1 MNKEELYRNAIDLP
15 VFDWQVSLFGAYSQK
30 VNDDWSCPIDSHQ
43 AFETIAI
50 LNGQEIVTVEGKSH
64 LLNQGD
70 MIIIKPGQLH
80 AAKAIHQL
88 KYFNFHFV
96 LDSPLFNLN
105 LTNSRHFIFRK
116 NSKIST
122 AAWPLFQELMQL
134 NRHPHLFTSQLQA
147 QIILSKFLSLLSHL
161 TTVKAQPTPAN
172 QLAVSLYQSIK
183 DIFNERL
190 YHSDQSD
197 LSSGTI
203 IEKALAV
210 NNISHSYANRLFRDA
225 FGISPRHLLSTLMQE
240 AAKQL
245 LALPDN
251 TTTSVAQRLGYT
263 NPANFSRQF
272 KKWTGISPSEYQ
284 ENIH

>member
-1 MNKEELYRNAIDLP
+1 M
-15 VFDWQVSLFGAYSQK
+15 S
-30 VNDDWSCPIDSHQ
+30 
-43 AFETIAI
+43 
-50 LNGQEIVTVEGKSH
+50 VEGQAH

-80 AAKAIHQL
+80 AVKAVSQL
-88 KYFNFHFV
+88 EYFNLHFV

-105 LTNSRHFIFRK
+105 LTNSQHFIFRES
-116 NSKIST
+116 SKIST

-134 NRHPHLFTSQLQA
+134 NQQPHLFTSQLQA
-147 QIILSKFLSLLSHL
+147 QIILSKFLLILSHL
-161 TTVKAQPTPAN
+161 TTIKAQPSPAN
-172 QLAVSLYQSIK
+172 QLAINLYQSIK

-197 LSSGTI
+197 FSTETI

-210 NNISHSYANRLFRDA
+210 NNVSHSYANRLFRDA

-245 LALPDN
+245 LTLPDN

-272 KKWTGISPSEYQ
+272 KKWTGLSPSAYQ
-284 ENIH
+284 EQIH